1 MNSIAKHNPQSMMA
15 LHLPHVAI
23 GDWTSGIENR
33 VTDKAW
39 KAVKTPIVVGSAKA
53 TGYSPSWAHKP
64 LSSSQT
70 FSLFKLYNAPRPT
83 NNAWPMYLLNP
94 KSSYRS
100 LWSDL
105 VVLKDADYKKKEI
118 QLLV

>member
-23 GDWTSGIENR
+23 GDWTSGIEER
-33 VTDKAW
+33 ATEKAW
-39 KAVKTPIVVGSAKA
+39 KAIKTPIVVGSVKA
-53 TGYSPSWAHKP
+53 TGYSP
-64 LSSSQT
+64 
-70 FSLFKLYNAPRPT
+70 
-83 NNAWPMYLLNP
+83 
-94 KSSYRS
+94 
-100 LWSDL
+100 WSDL